1 MLQQQHDMEVFLQ
14 QLLLDPNSPI
24 SDRWRALFT
33 LRNLKGDGP
42 RQALIKGRSV
52 GRPVCVCVRFS
63 IFILCCRP
71 PRFSFLRVSRILV
84 CFHGRLMERFSLEVL
99 VCCIFA
105 SCLSLFGFLGFF
117 LGFTFWRRGSGSRE
131 LNLMVCLVV
140 RGFVA
145 MSDASNLLAH
155 EAAFALGQMQDVAA
169 IPALCT
175 VLQDTSSFHPIVRHE
190 VRKYVPPANFFVG

>member
-1 MLQQQHDMEVFLQ
+1 M
-14 QLLLDPNSPI
+14 
-24 SDRWRALFT
+24 W
-33 LRNLKGDGP
+33 
-42 RQALIKGRSV
+42 
-52 GRPVCVCVRFS
+52 C
-63 IFILCCRP
+63 
-71 PRFSFLRVSRILV
+71 
-84 CFHGRLMERFSLEVL
+84 
-99 VCCIFA
+99 CCIL
-105 SCLSLFGFLGFF
+105 CLSLFGFLGFF
-117 LGFTFWRRGSGSRE
+117 LGFTFWWRGSGSRE

-190 VRKYVPPANFFVG
+190 VSMYVCMFPLPIFFLADDCIISSPFFCEGFVLLHVNFFFCLCVSGPAR

>member
-1 MLQQQHDMEVFLQ
+1 
-14 QLLLDPNSPI
+14 
-24 SDRWRALFT
+24 
-33 LRNLKGDGP
+33 
-42 RQALIKGRSV
+42 
-52 GRPVCVCVRFS
+52 
-63 IFILCCRP
+63 
-71 PRFSFLRVSRILV
+71 
-84 CFHGRLMERFSLEVL
+84 MERFSLEVL
-99 VCCIFA
+99 ACGVVA
-105 SCLSLFGFLGFF
+105 SCLSLFGFLGF
-117 LGFTFWRRGSGSRE
+117 TFWWRGSGSRE

-190 VRKYVPPANFFVG
+190 VSMYVPPANFLSLADDCIISSPFICEGFVLLHVNSFFVLCFRGSKVILVYLHV